1 MLVKATTVTGVEL
14 SDEEVVGRVLEGDA
28 GLFELLIRR
37 HNQRVYRTTRSILH
51 DDADAEDAVQ
61 QTWVLAYTRLTQFAG
76 AARFSTWLTS
86 IAVNESL
93 GRLRKQR
100 RLRLVTTDDPVSLI
114 ERSAPEPPPGVDP
127 ERHTAMRELARV
139 VGDALDELPRSQR
152 VVFVLREAEGLSGAE
167 TASALGISETAVKVR
182 LHRAKAR
189 LRATLDE
196 RVGEAARHA
205 WPFAGERCDRTV
217 TAVFARLGLTRAP
230 RSPRGSR

>member
-1 MLVKATTVTGVEL
+1 MLLKATSVTGVEL
-14 SDEEVVGRVLEGDA
+14 SDEEVVGRVLSGDV

-37 HNQRVYRTTRSILH
+37 HNQRVYRTARSILH

-61 QTWVLAYTRLTQFAG
+61 QTWVLAYTKLAQFAG
-76 AARFSTWLTS
+76 TARFSTWLTS
-86 IAVNESL
+86 IAVNEAL

-100 RLRLVTTDDPVSLI
+100 RLRLVTSDEPEALI
-114 ERSAPEPPPGVDP
+114 EQAAPEPPPGVDP
-127 ERHTAMRELARV
+127 ERHSAMRELARM

-152 VVFVLREAEGLSGAE
+152 IVFVLREAEGLSGAE

-182 LHRAKAR
+182 LHRAKVR

-196 RVGEAARHA
+196 RVGDAARHT

-217 TAVFARLGLTRAP
+217 AAVFARLGLQRLPA
-230 RSPRGSR
+230 G